1 MLQFLCF
8 ALMVFIG
15 IAMAERAFLLIES
28 TLFTLFVV
36 SICLIMVLVG
46 LVGFTVMIIY

>member
-8 ALMVFIG
+8 ALMVVIG
-15 IAMAERAFLLIES
+15 FEMAERALLSIES
-28 TLFTLFVV
+28 TLFAVFVV

-46 LVGFTVMIIY
+46 LVGCAVMIIY